1 MAASIRR
8 REREVA
14 IHLFLAKRGLGR
26 SERREWREKGKER
39 TWCWGRRRGERVVGG
54 GQGRRVLKKPR
65 GEMGVVGWFLFAEAP
80 TTTTQPLLPCQTNPV
95 LWPRRIRIVCSLS
108 LYKILSL
115 KLSLFLFVSLSLSIY
130 SFVSLFLSL
139 IVYPHASFY
148 ALIAQSNALS
158 PSRVSISMYWT
169 PFRVLILQ

>member
-95 LWPRRIRIVCSLS
+95 LWPRRIRIVCFLSLQNSLS
-108 LYKILSL
+108 KT
-115 KLSLFLFVSLSLSIY
+115 LSLSICI
-130 SFVSLFLSL
+130 SFSLYLFICLPLSL
-139 IVYPHASFY
+139 SHRI
-148 ALIAQSNALS
+148 S
-158 PSRVSISMYWT
+158 PCFILCPNRSI
-169 PFRVLILQ
+169 